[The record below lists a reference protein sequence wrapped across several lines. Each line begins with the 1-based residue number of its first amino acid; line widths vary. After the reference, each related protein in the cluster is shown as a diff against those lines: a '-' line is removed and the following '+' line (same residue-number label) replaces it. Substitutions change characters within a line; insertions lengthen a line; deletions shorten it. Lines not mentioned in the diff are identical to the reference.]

1 MKVDDSNYIN
11 LKDLDGD
18 SIDVE
23 LHDEY
28 IEIMIDSSTGCAPI
42 EKEEAIKLARII
54 HKRYGILND

>member
-1 MKVDDSNYIN
+1 MKVD
-11 LKDLDGD
+11 D

-23 LHDEY
+23 LHDGY